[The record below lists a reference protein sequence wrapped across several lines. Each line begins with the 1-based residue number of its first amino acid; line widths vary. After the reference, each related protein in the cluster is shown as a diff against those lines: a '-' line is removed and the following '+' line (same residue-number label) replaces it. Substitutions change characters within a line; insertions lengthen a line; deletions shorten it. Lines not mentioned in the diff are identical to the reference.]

1 MGQAG
6 RTERCTEICG
16 DLSLDLFRLFLDLQ
30 GLELQKETVPF
41 PSQSFCLP
49 VNG

>member
-6 RTERCTEICG
+6 RTERCTGICG
-16 DLSLDLFRLFLDLQ
+16 DLSLEFKLFIDLQ
-30 GLELQKETVPF
+30 GLELQKETGPF